1 MNKLDM
7 ISIIIYLIFGIA
19 SFILNLIDYTIL
31 NASWSKTPWKA
42 LAPCQLSCNIFIIF
56 SGLFGILFIII
67 NKEILFIIINKEII
81 KYIYLIIMILS
92 SLFTWS
98 IGIFSCIGGTIYNK
112 KYHQLGCKSEL
123 TGVLEMYNNIDNY
136 FIYADSLLCSE
147 QCKCKFTESIRDLY
161 LNNIYSPGSYSTFNS
176 WDFTYKKITE
186 KGTFNFWDNCSI
198 TVKEE
203 VRNRYLE
210 SKNSLCYRIN
220 YEKFAKYWKNIEEKF
235 NCTGWCQT
243 NYIDPYTLK
252 EKKMLKFIFSD
263 INSGIPKYPGCINR
277 LTNWLPSMVGATGG
291 CLIVSAFVQ
300 SIVVILVLINDKKEE
315 RNSE

>member
-1 MNKLDM
+1 MSTINL
-7 ISIIIYLIFGIA
+7 IAIIIYLIFGIA

-56 SGLFGILFIII
+56 SGLIGILFLMLEEKK
-67 NKEILFIIINKEII
+67 N
-81 KYIYLIIMILS
+81 KYIYLIIIILS

-123 TGVLEMYNNIDNY
+123 TGVLEMFNNIDNY

-147 QCKCKFTESIRDLY
+147 QCKCKFSENIKDLY

-176 WDFTYKKITE
+176 WNIIYKKITE
-186 KGTFNFWDNCSI
+186 KGYFNFWENCSI
-198 TVKEE
+198 SVKEE

-210 SKNSLCYRIN
+210 SKNSLSYRIN

-252 EKKMLKFIFSD
+252 EKQMLKFIFSD
-263 INSGIPKYPGCINR
+263 INYGIPKYPGCINR

-291 CLIVSAFVQ
+291 CLIVCAFVE
-300 SIVVILVLINDKKEE
+300 SIVVFLVIFSQSDNNDNKDQRETE
-315 RNSE
+315 

>member
-1 MNKLDM
+1 MSTINL
-7 ISIIIYLIFGIA
+7 IAIIIYLIFGIA

-56 SGLFGILFIII
+56 SGIIGILFLMLEEKIY
-67 NKEILFIIINKEII
+67 
-81 KYIYLIIMILS
+81 KYIYLIIIILS

-123 TGVLEMYNNIDNY
+123 TGVLEMFNNIDNY

-147 QCKCKFTESIRDLY
+147 QCKCKFSENIKDLY

-176 WDFTYKKITE
+176 WNIIYKKITE
-186 KGTFNFWDNCSI
+186 KGYFNFWDNCSI
-198 TVKEE
+198 SVKEE

-210 SKNSLCYRIN
+210 SKNSLSYRIN

-252 EKKMLKFIFSD
+252 EKQMLKFIFSD
-263 INSGIPKYPGCINR
+263 INYGIPKYPGCINR

-291 CLIVSAFVQ
+291 CLIVCAFVE
-300 SIVVILVLINDKKEE
+300 SIVVFLVIFSKSNNNDNKDQRETE
-315 RNSE
+315 

>member
-1 MNKLDM
+1 MSTINL
-7 ISIIIYLIFGIA
+7 IAIIIYLIFGIA

-56 SGLFGILFIII
+56 SGIIGILFLMLEEKIY
-67 NKEILFIIINKEII
+67 
-81 KYIYLIIMILS
+81 KYIYLIIIILS

-123 TGVLEMYNNIDNY
+123 TGVLEMFNNIDNY

-147 QCKCKFTESIRDLY
+147 QCKCKFSENIKDLY

-176 WDFTYKKITE
+176 WNIIYKKITE
-186 KGTFNFWDNCSI
+186 KGYFNFWDNCSI
-198 TVKEE
+198 SVKEE

-210 SKNSLCYRIN
+210 SKNSLSYRIN

-252 EKKMLKFIFSD
+252 EKQMLKFIFSD
-263 INSGIPKYPGCINR
+263 INYGIPKYPGCINR

-291 CLIVSAFVQ
+291 CLIVCAFVE
-300 SIVVILVLINDKKEE
+300 SIVVFLVIFSKNNNNDNKDQRETE
-315 RNSE
+315 

>member
-1 MNKLDM
+1 MSTINL
-7 ISIIIYLIFGIA
+7 IAIIIYLIFGIA

-56 SGLFGILFIII
+56 SGIIGILFLMLEEKK
-67 NKEILFIIINKEII
+67 N
-81 KYIYLIIMILS
+81 KYIYLIIIILS

-123 TGVLEMYNNIDNY
+123 TGVLEMFNNIDNY

-147 QCKCKFTESIRDLY
+147 QCKCKFSENIKDLY

-176 WDFTYKKITE
+176 WNIIYKKITE
-186 KGTFNFWDNCSI
+186 KGYFNFWDNCSI
-198 TVKEE
+198 SVKEE

-210 SKNSLCYRIN
+210 SKNSLSYRIN

-252 EKKMLKFIFSD
+252 EKQMLKFIFSD
-263 INSGIPKYPGCINR
+263 INYGIPKYPGCINR

-291 CLIVSAFVQ
+291 CLIVCAFVE
-300 SIVVILVLINDKKEE
+300 SIVVFLVIFSKSDNNDNKDQRETE
-315 RNSE
+315 

>member
-1 MNKLDM
+1 MSTINL
-7 ISIIIYLIFGIA
+7 IAIIIYLIFGIA

-56 SGLFGILFIII
+56 SGIIGILFLMLEEII
-67 NKEILFIIINKEII
+67 N
-81 KYIYLIIMILS
+81 KYIYLIIIILS

-123 TGVLEMYNNIDNY
+123 TGVLEMFNNIDNY

-147 QCKCKFTESIRDLY
+147 QCKCKFSENIKDLY

-176 WDFTYKKITE
+176 WNIIYKKITE
-186 KGTFNFWDNCSI
+186 KGYFNFWDNCSI
-198 TVKEE
+198 SVKEE

-210 SKNSLCYRIN
+210 SKNSLSYRIN

-252 EKKMLKFIFSD
+252 EKQMLKFIFSD
-263 INSGIPKYPGCINR
+263 INYGIPKYPGCINR

-291 CLIVSAFVQ
+291 CLIVCAFVE
-300 SIVVILVLINDKKEE
+300 SIVVFLVIFSKSDNNDNKDQRETE
-315 RNSE
+315 

>member
-1 MNKLDM
+1 MSTINL
-7 ISIIIYLIFGIA
+7 IAIIIYLIFGIA

-56 SGLFGILFIII
+56 SGIIGILFLMLEEKK
-67 NKEILFIIINKEII
+67 N
-81 KYIYLIIMILS
+81 KYIYLIIIILS

-123 TGVLEMYNNIDNY
+123 TGVLEMFNNIDNY

-147 QCKCKFTESIRDLY
+147 QCKCKFSENIKDLY

-176 WDFTYKKITE
+176 WNIIYKKITE
-186 KGTFNFWDNCSI
+186 KGYFNFWDNCSI
-198 TVKEE
+198 SVKEE

-210 SKNSLCYRIN
+210 SKNSLSYRIN

-252 EKKMLKFIFSD
+252 EKQMLKFIFSD
-263 INSGIPKYPGCINR
+263 INYGIPKYPGCINR

-291 CLIVSAFVQ
+291 CLIVCAFVE
-300 SIVVILVLINDKKEE
+300 SIVVFLVIFSKSDNNDNKEQRE
-315 RNSE
+315 TE

>member
-1 MNKLDM
+1 MSTINL
-7 ISIIIYLIFGIA
+7 IAIIIYLIFGIA

-56 SGLFGILFIII
+56 SGIIGILFLMLEEKIY
-67 NKEILFIIINKEII
+67 
-81 KYIYLIIMILS
+81 KYIYLIIIILS

-123 TGVLEMYNNIDNY
+123 TGVLEMFNNIDNY

-147 QCKCKFTESIRDLY
+147 QCKCKFSENIKDLY

-176 WDFTYKKITE
+176 WNIIYKKITE
-186 KGTFNFWDNCSI
+186 KGYFNFWENCSI
-198 TVKEE
+198 SVKEE

-210 SKNSLCYRIN
+210 SKNSLSYRIN

-252 EKKMLKFIFSD
+252 EKQMLKFIFSD
-263 INSGIPKYPGCINR
+263 INYGIPKYPGCINR

-291 CLIVSAFVQ
+291 CLIVCAFVE
-300 SIVVILVLINDKKEE
+300 SIVVFLVIFSKSDNNDNKDQRETE
-315 RNSE
+315 

>member
-1 MNKLDM
+1 MSTINL
-7 ISIIIYLIFGIA
+7 IAIIIYLIFGIA

-56 SGLFGILFIII
+56 SGIIGILMLEEKI
-67 NKEILFIIINKEII
+67 N
-81 KYIYLIIMILS
+81 KYIYLIIIILS

-123 TGVLEMYNNIDNY
+123 TGVLEMFNNIDNY

-147 QCKCKFTESIRDLY
+147 QCKCKFSENIKDLY

-176 WDFTYKKITE
+176 WNIIYKKITE
-186 KGTFNFWDNCSI
+186 KGYFNFWENCSI
-198 TVKEE
+198 SVKEE

-210 SKNSLCYRIN
+210 SKNSLSYRIN

-252 EKKMLKFIFSD
+252 EKQMLKFIFSD
-263 INSGIPKYPGCINR
+263 INYGIPKYPGCINR

-291 CLIVSAFVQ
+291 CLIVCAFVE
-300 SIVVILVLINDKKEE
+300 SIVVFLVIFSKSDNNDNKDQRETE
-315 RNSE
+315 

>member
-1 MNKLDM
+1 MSTINL
-7 ISIIIYLIFGIA
+7 IAIIIYLIFGIA

-56 SGLFGILFIII
+56 SGIIGILFLMLEEKK
-67 NKEILFIIINKEII
+67 N
-81 KYIYLIIMILS
+81 KYIYLIIIILS

-123 TGVLEMYNNIDNY
+123 TGVLEMFNNIDNY

-147 QCKCKFTESIRDLY
+147 QCKCKFSENIKDLY

-176 WDFTYKKITE
+176 WNIIYKKITE
-186 KGTFNFWDNCSI
+186 KGYFNFWDNCSI
-198 TVKEE
+198 SVKEE

-210 SKNSLCYRIN
+210 SKNSLSYRIN

-252 EKKMLKFIFSD
+252 EKQMLKFIFSD
-263 INSGIPKYPGCINR
+263 INYGIPKYPGCINR

-291 CLIVSAFVQ
+291 CLIVCAFVE
-300 SIVVILVLINDKKEE
+300 SIVVFLVIFSQSDNNDNKDQRETE
-315 RNSE
+315 

>member
-1 MNKLDM
+1 MSTINL
-7 ISIIIYLIFGIA
+7 IAIIIYLIFGIA

-42 LAPCQLSCNIFIIF
+42 LAPCQLSCNIFILF
-56 SGLFGILFIII
+56 SGIFGILFLIIE
-67 NKEILFIIINKEII
+67 NKTM
-81 KYIYLIIMILS
+81 KYIYLIIIILS

-176 WDFTYKKITE
+176 WNIIYKKITE
-186 KGTFNFWDNCSI
+186 KGYFNFWENCSI
-198 TVKEE
+198 SVKEE

-210 SKNSLCYRIN
+210 SKNSLSYRIN

-252 EKKMLKFIFSD
+252 EKQMLKFIFSD

-291 CLIVSAFVQ
+291 CLIVCAFVE
-300 SIVVILVLINDKKEE
+300 SIVVFLVIFSKSDNNDNKDQRETE
-315 RNSE
+315 

>member
-1 MNKLDM
+1 MSTINL
-7 ISIIIYLIFGIA
+7 IAIIIYLIFGIA

-56 SGLFGILFIII
+56 SGIIGILMLEEKK
-67 NKEILFIIINKEII
+67 N
-81 KYIYLIIMILS
+81 KYIYLIIIILS

-123 TGVLEMYNNIDNY
+123 TGVLEMFNNIDNY

-147 QCKCKFTESIRDLY
+147 QCKCKFSENIKDLY

-176 WDFTYKKITE
+176 WNIIYKKITE
-186 KGTFNFWDNCSI
+186 KGYFNFWENCSI
-198 TVKEE
+198 SVKEE

-210 SKNSLCYRIN
+210 SKNSLSYRIN

-252 EKKMLKFIFSD
+252 EKQMLKFIFSD
-263 INSGIPKYPGCINR
+263 INYGIPKYPGCINR

-291 CLIVSAFVQ
+291 CLIVCAFVE
-300 SIVVILVLINDKKEE
+300 SIVVFLVIFSKSDNNDNKDQRETE
-315 RNSE
+315 

>member
-1 MNKLDM
+1 MSTINL
-7 ISIIIYLIFGIA
+7 IAIIIYLIFGIA

-56 SGLFGILFIII
+56 SGIIGILFLMLEEKIY
-67 NKEILFIIINKEII
+67 
-81 KYIYLIIMILS
+81 KYIYLIIIILS

-123 TGVLEMYNNIDNY
+123 TGVLEMFNNIDNY

-147 QCKCKFTESIRDLY
+147 QCKCKFSENIKDLY

-176 WDFTYKKITE
+176 WNIIYKKITE
-186 KGTFNFWDNCSI
+186 KGYFNFWDNCSI
-198 TVKEE
+198 SVKEE

-210 SKNSLCYRIN
+210 SKNSLSYRIN
-220 YEKFAKYWKNIEEKF
+220 FEEFANYWKNIEEKF

-252 EKKMLKFIFSD
+252 EKQMLKFIFSD
-263 INSGIPKYPGCINR
+263 INYGIPKYPGCINR

-291 CLIVSAFVQ
+291 CLIVCAFVE
-300 SIVVILVLINDKKEE
+300 SIVVFLVIFSKSNNNDNKDQRETE
-315 RNSE
+315 

>member
-1 MNKLDM
+1 MSTINL
-7 ISIIIYLIFGIA
+7 IAIIIYLIFGIA

-56 SGLFGILFIII
+56 SGIIGILFLMLEEKIM
-67 NKEILFIIINKEII
+67 
-81 KYIYLIIMILS
+81 KYIYLIIIILS

-123 TGVLEMYNNIDNY
+123 TGVLEMFNNIDNY

-147 QCKCKFTESIRDLY
+147 QCKCKFSENIKDLY

-176 WDFTYKKITE
+176 WNIIYKKITE
-186 KGTFNFWDNCSI
+186 KGYFNFWENCSI
-198 TVKEE
+198 SVKEE

-210 SKNSLCYRIN
+210 SKNSLSYRIN

-252 EKKMLKFIFSD
+252 EKQMLKFIFSD
-263 INSGIPKYPGCINR
+263 INYGIPKYPGCINR

-291 CLIVSAFVQ
+291 CLIVCAFVE
-300 SIVVILVLINDKKEE
+300 SIVVFLVIFSKSDNNDNKDQRETE
-315 RNSE
+315 

>member
-1 MNKLDM
+1 MSTINL
-7 ISIIIYLIFGIA
+7 IAIIIYLIFGIA

-56 SGLFGILFIII
+56 SGIIGILFLMLEEKR
-67 NKEILFIIINKEII
+67 N
-81 KYIYLIIMILS
+81 KYIYLIIIILS

-123 TGVLEMYNNIDNY
+123 TGVLEMFNNIDNY

-147 QCKCKFTESIRDLY
+147 QCKCKFSENIKDLY

-176 WDFTYKKITE
+176 WNIIYKKITE
-186 KGTFNFWDNCSI
+186 KGYFNFWDNCSI
-198 TVKEE
+198 SVKEE

-210 SKNSLCYRIN
+210 SKNSLSYRIN

-252 EKKMLKFIFSD
+252 EKQMLKFIFSD
-263 INSGIPKYPGCINR
+263 INYGIPKYPGCINR

-291 CLIVSAFVQ
+291 CLIVCAFVE
-300 SIVVILVLINDKKEE
+300 SIVVFLVIFSKSDNNDNKDQRETE
-315 RNSE
+315 

>member
-1 MNKLDM
+1 MSTINL
-7 ISIIIYLIFGIA
+7 IAIIIYLIFGIA

-56 SGLFGILFIII
+56 SGIIGILFLMLEEKR
-67 NKEILFIIINKEII
+67 N
-81 KYIYLIIMILS
+81 KYIYLIIIILS

-123 TGVLEMYNNIDNY
+123 TGVLEMFNNIDNY

-147 QCKCKFTESIRDLY
+147 QCKCKFSENIKDLY

-176 WDFTYKKITE
+176 WNIIYKKITE
-186 KGTFNFWDNCSI
+186 KGYFNFWDNCSI
-198 TVKEE
+198 SVKEE

-210 SKNSLCYRIN
+210 SKNSLSYRIN

-252 EKKMLKFIFSD
+252 EKQMLKFIFSD
-263 INSGIPKYPGCINR
+263 INYGIPKYPGCINR

-291 CLIVSAFVQ
+291 CLIVCAFVE
-300 SIVVILVLINDKKEE
+300 SIVVFLVIFSQSDNNDNKDQRETE
-315 RNSE
+315 

>member
-1 MNKLDM
+1 MSTINL
-7 ISIIIYLIFGIA
+7 IAIIIYLIFGIA

-56 SGLFGILFIII
+56 SGIIGILFLMLEEKK
-67 NKEILFIIINKEII
+67 N
-81 KYIYLIIMILS
+81 KYIYLIIIILS

-123 TGVLEMYNNIDNY
+123 TGVLEMFNNIDNY

-147 QCKCKFTESIRDLY
+147 QCKCKFSENIKDLY

-176 WDFTYKKITE
+176 WNIIYKKITE
-186 KGTFNFWDNCSI
+186 KGYFNFWDNCSI
-198 TVKEE
+198 SVKEE

-210 SKNSLCYRIN
+210 SKNSLSYRIN
-220 YEKFAKYWKNIEEKF
+220 YENFAKYWKNIEEKF

-263 INSGIPKYPGCINR
+263 INYGIPKYPGCINR

-291 CLIVSAFVQ
+291 CLIVCAFVE
-300 SIVVILVLINDKKEE
+300 SIVVFLVIFSKSDNNDNKDQRETE
-315 RNSE
+315 

>member
-1 MNKLDM
+1 
-7 ISIIIYLIFGIA
+7 
-19 SFILNLIDYTIL
+19 
-31 NASWSKTPWKA
+31 
-42 LAPCQLSCNIFIIF
+42 
-56 SGLFGILFIII
+56 
-67 NKEILFIIINKEII
+67 
-81 KYIYLIIMILS
+81 MILS

-123 TGVLEMYNNIDNY
+123 TGVLEMFNNIDNY

-147 QCKCKFTESIRDLY
+147 QCKCKFSESIKDLY

-176 WDFTYKKITE
+176 WNIIYKKITE
-186 KGTFNFWDNCSI
+186 KGYFNFWENCSI
-198 TVKEE
+198 SVKEE

-210 SKNSLCYRIN
+210 SKNSLSYRIN

-263 INSGIPKYPGCINR
+263 INYGIPKYPGCINR

-291 CLIVSAFVQ
+291 CLIVCAFVE
-300 SIVVILVLINDKKEE
+300 SIVVFLVIFSKSDNNDNKDQRETE
-315 RNSE
+315 

>member
-1 MNKLDM
+1 MSTINL
-7 ISIIIYLIFGIA
+7 IAIIIYLIFGIA

-56 SGLFGILFIII
+56 SGIIGILFLMLEEKK
-67 NKEILFIIINKEII
+67 N
-81 KYIYLIIMILS
+81 KYIYLIIIILS

-123 TGVLEMYNNIDNY
+123 TGVLEMFNNIDNY

-147 QCKCKFTESIRDLY
+147 QCKCKFSENIKDLY

-176 WDFTYKKITE
+176 WNIIYKKITE
-186 KGTFNFWDNCSI
+186 KGYFNFWENCSI
-198 TVKEE
+198 SVKEE

-210 SKNSLCYRIN
+210 SKNSLSYRIN

-252 EKKMLKFIFSD
+252 EKQMLKFIFSD
-263 INSGIPKYPGCINR
+263 INYGIPKYPGCINR

-291 CLIVSAFVQ
+291 CLIVCAFVF
-300 SIVVILVLINDKKEE
+300 LNGPC
-315 RNSE
+315 

>member
-1 MNKLDM
+1 MSTINL
-7 ISIIIYLIFGIA
+7 IAIIIYLIFGIA

-56 SGLFGILFIII
+56 SGIIGILFLMLEEKK
-67 NKEILFIIINKEII
+67 N
-81 KYIYLIIMILS
+81 KYIYLIIIILS

-123 TGVLEMYNNIDNY
+123 TGVLEMFNNIDNY

-147 QCKCKFTESIRDLY
+147 QCKCKFSENIKDLY

-176 WDFTYKKITE
+176 WNIIYKKITE
-186 KGTFNFWDNCSI
+186 KGYFNFWDNCSI
-198 TVKEE
+198 SVKEE

-210 SKNSLCYRIN
+210 SKNSLSYRIN

-252 EKKMLKFIFSD
+252 EKQMLKFIFSD
-263 INSGIPKYPGCINR
+263 INYGIPKYPGCINR

-291 CLIVSAFVQ
+291 CLIVCAFVE
-300 SIVVILVLINDKKEE
+300 SIVVFLVIFSKSNNNDNKDQRETE
-315 RNSE
+315 

>member
-1 MNKLDM
+1 MSTINL
-7 ISIIIYLIFGIA
+7 IAIIIYLIFGIA

-56 SGLFGILFIII
+56 SGIIGILFLMLEEII
-67 NKEILFIIINKEII
+67 N
-81 KYIYLIIMILS
+81 KYIYLIIIILS

-123 TGVLEMYNNIDNY
+123 TGVLEMFNNIDNY

-147 QCKCKFTESIRDLY
+147 QCKCKFSENIKDLY

-176 WDFTYKKITE
+176 WNIIYKKITE
-186 KGTFNFWDNCSI
+186 KGYFNFWENCSI
-198 TVKEE
+198 SVKEE

-210 SKNSLCYRIN
+210 SKNSLSYRIN

-263 INSGIPKYPGCINR
+263 INYGIPKYPGCINR

-291 CLIVSAFVQ
+291 CLIVCAFVE
-300 SIVVILVLINDKKEE
+300 SIVVFLVIFSKSDNNDNKDQRETE
-315 RNSE
+315 

>member
-1 MNKLDM
+1 MSTINL
-7 ISIIIYLIFGIA
+7 IAIIIYLIFGIA

-56 SGLFGILFIII
+56 SGIIGILMLEEKI
-67 NKEILFIIINKEII
+67 N
-81 KYIYLIIMILS
+81 KYIYLIIIILS

-123 TGVLEMYNNIDNY
+123 TGVLEMFNNIDNY

-147 QCKCKFTESIRDLY
+147 QCKCKFSENIKDLY

-176 WDFTYKKITE
+176 WNIIYKKITE
-186 KGTFNFWDNCSI
+186 KGYFNFWDNCSI
-198 TVKEE
+198 SVKEE

-210 SKNSLCYRIN
+210 SKNSLSYRIN

-252 EKKMLKFIFSD
+252 EKQMLKFIFSD
-263 INSGIPKYPGCINR
+263 INYGIPKYPGCINR

-291 CLIVSAFVQ
+291 CLIVCAFVE
-300 SIVVILVLINDKKEE
+300 SIVVFLVIFSKSDNNDNKDQRETE
-315 RNSE
+315 

>member
-1 MNKLDM
+1 
-7 ISIIIYLIFGIA
+7 
-19 SFILNLIDYTIL
+19 
-31 NASWSKTPWKA
+31 
-42 LAPCQLSCNIFIIF
+42 
-56 SGLFGILFIII
+56 
-67 NKEILFIIINKEII
+67 
-81 KYIYLIIMILS
+81 MILS

-112 KYHQLGCKSEL
+112 KYHQLGCKSKL

-147 QCKCKFTESIRDLY
+147 QCKCKFSESIKDLY
-161 LNNIYSPGSYSTFNS
+161 LNNIYSPGSYSAFKS
-176 WDFTYKKITE
+176 WDFTFKKITD
-186 KGTFNFWDNCSI
+186 KGNFNFWDNCSI

-210 SKNSLCYRIN
+210 TKNSLSYRIN
-220 YEKFAKYWKNIEEKF
+220 FEEFANYWKNIEEKF

-263 INSGIPKYPGCINR
+263 INYGIPKYPGCINR

-300 SIVVILVLINDKKEE
+300 SIVVFLVLINDNKEQ
-315 RNSE
+315 RISE

>member
-1 MNKLDM
+1 
-7 ISIIIYLIFGIA
+7 
-19 SFILNLIDYTIL
+19 
-31 NASWSKTPWKA
+31 
-42 LAPCQLSCNIFIIF
+42 
-56 SGLFGILFIII
+56 
-67 NKEILFIIINKEII
+67 
-81 KYIYLIIMILS
+81 MILS

-147 QCKCKFTESIRDLY
+147 QCKCKFSESIKDLY
-161 LNNIYSPGSYSTFNS
+161 LNNIYSPGSYSAFKS
-176 WDFTYKKITE
+176 WDFTFKKITD
-186 KGTFNFWDNCSI
+186 KGNFNFWDNCSI

-210 SKNSLCYRIN
+210 TKNSLSYRIN
-220 YEKFAKYWKNIEEKF
+220 FEEFANYWKNIEEKF

-263 INSGIPKYPGCINR
+263 INYGIPKYPGCINR

-300 SIVVILVLINDKKEE
+300 SIVVFLVLINDNKEQ
-315 RNSE
+315 RISE

>member
-1 MNKLDM
+1 MSTINL
-7 ISIIIYLIFGIA
+7 IAIIIYLIFGIA

-56 SGLFGILFIII
+56 SGIIGILFLMLEEKK
-67 NKEILFIIINKEII
+67 N
-81 KYIYLIIMILS
+81 KYIYLIIIILS

-123 TGVLEMYNNIDNY
+123 TGVLEMFNNIDNY

-147 QCKCKFTESIRDLY
+147 QCKCKFSENIKDLY

-176 WDFTYKKITE
+176 WNIIYKKITE
-186 KGTFNFWDNCSI
+186 KGYFNFWENCSI
-198 TVKEE
+198 SVKEE

-210 SKNSLCYRIN
+210 SKNSLSYRIN

-252 EKKMLKFIFSD
+252 EKQMLKFIFSD
-263 INSGIPKYPGCINR
+263 INYGIPKYPGCINR

-291 CLIVSAFVQ
+291 CLIVCAFVE
-300 SIVVILVLINDKKEE
+300 SIVVFLVIFSKSDNNDNKDQRETE
-315 RNSE
+315 

>member
-1 MNKLDM
+1 MSTINL
-7 ISIIIYLIFGIA
+7 IAIIIYLIFGIA

-56 SGLFGILFIII
+56 SGIIGILFLMLEEKK
-67 NKEILFIIINKEII
+67 N
-81 KYIYLIIMILS
+81 KYIYLIIIILS

-123 TGVLEMYNNIDNY
+123 TGVLEMFNNIDNY

-147 QCKCKFTESIRDLY
+147 QCKCKFSENIKDLY

-176 WDFTYKKITE
+176 WNIIYKKITE
-186 KGTFNFWDNCSI
+186 KGYFNFWENCSI
-198 TVKEE
+198 SVKEE

-210 SKNSLCYRIN
+210 SKNSLSYRIN

-252 EKKMLKFIFSD
+252 EKQMLKFIFSD
-263 INSGIPKYPGCINR
+263 INYGIPKYPGCINR

-291 CLIVSAFVQ
+291 CLIVCAFVE
-300 SIVVILVLINDKKEE
+300 SIVVFLVIFSQSDNNDNKDQRETE
-315 RNSE
+315 

>member
-1 MNKLDM
+1 MSTINL
-7 ISIIIYLIFGIA
+7 IAIIIYLIFGIA

-56 SGLFGILFIII
+56 SGIIGILFLMLEEKI
-67 NKEILFIIINKEII
+67 N
-81 KYIYLIIMILS
+81 KYIYLIIIILS

-123 TGVLEMYNNIDNY
+123 TGVLEMFNNIDNY

-147 QCKCKFTESIRDLY
+147 QCKCKFSENIKDLY

-176 WDFTYKKITE
+176 WNIIYKKITE
-186 KGTFNFWDNCSI
+186 KGYFNFWDNCSI
-198 TVKEE
+198 SVKEE

-210 SKNSLCYRIN
+210 SKNSLSYRIN

-252 EKKMLKFIFSD
+252 EKQMLKFIFSD
-263 INSGIPKYPGCINR
+263 INYGIPKYPGCINR

-291 CLIVSAFVQ
+291 CLIVCAFVE
-300 SIVVILVLINDKKEE
+300 SIVVFLVIFSKNNNNDNKDQRETE
-315 RNSE
+315 